1 MKISARQYASCLLE
15 LLEGKKK
22 EEAKEIIK
30 KFVALLAKRRELG
43 RQSELVAAL
52 EAAWNEKRGEL
63 PIVLEST
70 RKLEKSSQSKIGA
83 YLEKKS
89 GAAKVTITEVLNE
102 KLLGGFVLRYGDRV
116 LDGSLKNNL
125 DNLRNKIRN

>member
-1 MKISARQYASCLLE
+1 MRISAGQYASCLLE
-15 LLEGKKK
+15 SLEEKKK

-30 KFVALLAKRRELG
+30 RFVALLAKRRELG
-43 RQSELVAAL
+43 RQSELITAL
-52 EAAWNEKRGEL
+52 EAAWNERQGEL
-63 PIVLEST
+63 PVILESA
-70 RKLEKSSQSKIGA
+70 RKLGAASQTKIGA

-102 KLLGGFVLRYGDRV
+102 KLLGGFILRYGYRV